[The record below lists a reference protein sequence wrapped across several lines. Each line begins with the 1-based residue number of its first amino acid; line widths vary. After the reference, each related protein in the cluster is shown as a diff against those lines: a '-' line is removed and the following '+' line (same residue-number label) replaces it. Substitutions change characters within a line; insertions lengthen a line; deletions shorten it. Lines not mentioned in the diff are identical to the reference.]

1 MKIKFFKNKKTIL
14 SICLFFLVFIA
25 SGQQR
30 QINGSV
36 MSDDG
41 KPLPGANVL
50 VEGSKIGTT
59 SDIDGN
65 FNISANEGANLIVT
79 YIGYLDA
86 KVKVTSKITYTIKLQ
101 SNSNNLSEVFVVG
114 YTKEKKS
121 DMSGAIT
128 VVKVSD
134 VAGEPSTNI
143 LTALQGRVAGI
154 QINSSGTPGG
164 NDSQIAIRGVTTV
177 TSSSSPLWVIDGV
190 QTFNSSSLNPE
201 EIESIQVL
209 KDGASAAIYGTSAAN
224 GVIVV
229 TTKKG
234 KKGISEFNFRSEI
247 TTNVIRDNIN
257 LLNSQ
262 QWADVT
268 YNAQLGAG
276 ITSPTHP
283 ILINNGSG
291 FTIPQY
297 LDSNQIQTASN
308 TNWIKVIT
316 QASVSSNTGFG
327 YRKGNDKYSMYA
339 DVNYAKDNGI
349 QRYTYYDRLNMRL
362 NTSYNLLKNKLTV
375 GENFLY
381 SNFNEVKANEF
392 ENAILQNPLI
402 PVYTNIG
409 DYAAPLGGGL
419 QDKPNSLANLWSNR
433 KNQQKNQRFIGNVYA
448 DLKIIKNVTFNTTLN
463 FDYGL
468 FKFDTASEPFSVNGV
483 IPSTFQR
490 LTTNS
495 IRNNDN
501 KTIFTNSLRY
511 DIEKNKHRLTL
522 FAGIENYR
530 YRQNLNT
537 DIINGVDATNGYS
550 INSNAQFSTRTG
562 KIEEFK
568 ISQFGS
574 VKYIYDDK
582 YIFSGSIRRD
592 GSSRFGENNK
602 YGIFPSASLAW
613 NVKKEKFLENI
624 SAINNLKVRVSWGV
638 NGNDQFPSYYPSLAS
653 YIDNTSGNVIEF
665 SDYNISG
672 SGLGTNG
679 GILSSRQANPDL
691 KWEKTEQVNTG
702 FDVSFLKNRLELQA
716 DFYKKT
722 TRDLILQPIA
732 IAVNGESTPPYIN
745 AGSVSN
751 KGFESV
757 LSYKSISSNDFTYGV
772 DLNFST
778 YKNNV
783 ESLDNDANF
792 ILNGPNIT
800 KKGSPI
806 GSFFGLICDG
816 IFRTPEEVAIHSDQ
830 PGKAIG
836 RLRYRDI
843 NGDGAIN
850 EKDRTIIGNPHPEFS
865 YGVNLNAAYK
875 GFDINL
881 FFDGKQ
887 GNKLYNTQR
896 NLGDFAY
903 FGFNYGANTLD
914 AWSPSNAN
922 SNIPSLS
929 TLNTN
934 NELQASSYYVED
946 GSYFRLKSVTVGY
959 NLKKNSAKKIGF
971 SKLRLYATG
980 QNLFR
985 ITSFTGFDYEVPGI
999 GTSMGVA
1006 GYGVPHSKSVSFG
1019 ISANF

>member
-41 KPLPGANVL
+41 KPLPGATVL

-154 QINSSGTPGG
+154 QINSGGTPGG

-247 TTNVIRDNIN
+247 TTNAIRDNIN

-381 SNFNEVKANEF
+381 SNFNASV
-392 ENAILQNPLI
+392 L
-402 PVYTNIG
+402 
-409 DYAAPLGGGL
+409 D
-419 QDKPNSLANLWSNR
+419 SN
-433 KNQQKNQRFIGNVYA
+433 
-448 DLKIIKNVTFNTTLN
+448 
-463 FDYGL
+463 
-468 FKFDTASEPFSVNGV
+468 
-483 IPSTFQR
+483 PST
-490 LTTNS
+490 
-495 IRNNDN
+495 
-501 KTIFTNSLRY
+501 
-511 DIEKNKHRLTL
+511 
-522 FAGIENYR
+522 
-530 YRQNLNT
+530 
-537 DIINGVDATNGYS
+537 
-550 INSNAQFSTRTG
+550 
-562 KIEEFK
+562 
-568 ISQFGS
+568 
-574 VKYIYDDK
+574 
-582 YIFSGSIRRD
+582 
-592 GSSRFGENNK
+592 
-602 YGIFPSASLAW
+602 
-613 NVKKEKFLENI
+613 
-624 SAINNLKVRVSWGV
+624 
-638 NGNDQFPSYYPSLAS
+638 
-653 YIDNTSGNVIEF
+653 
-665 SDYNISG
+665 
-672 SGLGTNG
+672 
-679 GILSSRQANPDL
+679 
-691 KWEKTEQVNTG
+691 
-702 FDVSFLKNRLELQA
+702 
-716 DFYKKT
+716 
-722 TRDLILQPIA
+722 
-732 IAVNGESTPPYIN
+732 
-745 AGSVSN
+745 
-751 KGFESV
+751 
-757 LSYKSISSNDFTYGV
+757 
-772 DLNFST
+772 
-778 YKNNV
+778 
-783 ESLDNDANF
+783 
-792 ILNGPNIT
+792 
-800 KKGSPI
+800 
-806 GSFFGLICDG
+806 
-816 IFRTPEEVAIHSDQ
+816 
-830 PGKAIG
+830 
-836 RLRYRDI
+836 
-843 NGDGAIN
+843 
-850 EKDRTIIGNPHPEFS
+850 
-865 YGVNLNAAYK
+865 
-875 GFDINL
+875 
-881 FFDGKQ
+881 
-887 GNKLYNTQR
+887 
-896 NLGDFAY
+896 
-903 FGFNYGANTLD
+903 
-914 AWSPSNAN
+914 
-922 SNIPSLS
+922 
-929 TLNTN
+929 
-934 NELQASSYYVED
+934 
-946 GSYFRLKSVTVGY
+946 
-959 NLKKNSAKKIGF
+959 
-971 SKLRLYATG
+971 
-980 QNLFR
+980 
-985 ITSFTGFDYEVPGI
+985 
-999 GTSMGVA
+999 
-1006 GYGVPHSKSVSFG
+1006 
-1019 ISANF
+1019 